1 MAEELWSR
9 LGHTDSIAYQ
19 PWPAVEESMLR
30 DDQIEMPVQISGK
43 MRGKIT
49 VPASADAKAIEQLA
63 LADAKVAQMIEGKTV
78 RKVIV
83 VPGKIINI
91 VAN

>member
-1 MAEELWSR
+1 
-9 LGHTDSIAYQ
+9 
-19 PWPAVEESMLR
+19 
-30 DDQIEMPVQISGK
+30 